1 MRPVGSDDRAG
12 TTMFF
17 LLQWHGMATREKT
30 TTNERLTK
38 ALPGD

>member
-1 MRPVGSDDRAG
+1 MVGGLVEQEDI
-12 TTMFF
+12 TF